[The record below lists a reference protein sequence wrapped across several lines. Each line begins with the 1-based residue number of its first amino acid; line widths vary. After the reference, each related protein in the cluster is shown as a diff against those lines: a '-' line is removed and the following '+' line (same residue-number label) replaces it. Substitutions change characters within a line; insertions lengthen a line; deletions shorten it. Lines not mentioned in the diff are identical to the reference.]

1 MKIVRLTAIFFSFFL
16 FVTPLFGVENS
27 SKQDFYPDLLDDESF
42 DDENFDDFPQLV
54 IADPLEPMNRF
65 FFEFNDTFYELLLK
79 PITDGYIW
87 IVPRELRESFGN
99 VFYNLASP
107 IRLLNSL
114 LQADFETTGVV
125 LERFLIN
132 STLGVYGLVDIA
144 SIEFDIDPVKAD
156 FGQTLGRWGVSE
168 GIYFCWPIIG
178 PSNSRDSVGWLVDLY
193 THPIPYV
200 HDSRALDFSYYVSA
214 RVNTISLHPNFYE
227 DLKRFSLDPY
237 IASRQAYYEFRRGFI
252 AVDDDRDRGK
262 E

>member
-1 MKIVRLTAIFFSFFL
+1 MKIVRLTVVFLYIFL
-16 FVTPLFGVENS
+16 FAAPLLAVENS
-27 SKQDFYPDLLDDESF
+27 SKQDFYPDLLADEDF
-42 DDENFDDFPQLV
+42 DDENFDDLPQFF
-54 IADPLEPMNRF
+54 ISDPLESMNRF
-65 FFEFNDTFYELLLK
+65 FFEFNDTFYELLLR
-79 PITDGYIW
+79 PITNGYIW
-87 IVPRELRESFGN
+87 IVPKELRESFGN

-114 LQADFETTGVV
+114 LQADFETSGVV

-144 SIEFDIDPVKAD
+144 SIEFDIDPVRAD
-156 FGQTLGRWGVSE
+156 FGQTLGRWGVNE

-178 PSNSRDSVGWLVDLY
+178 PSNARDSVGWLVDLY

-200 HDSRALDFSYYVSA
+200 HESRALDFAYYVSA
-214 RVNTISLHPNFYE
+214 RVNNISLHPNLYE

-252 AVDDDRDRGK
+252 AAADRETGK